1 LCVSIHPVFS
11 LEKKFIVFPGYLVR
25 AKSLKA
31 AWLLNAVKT
40 SNVPTQ
46 PNLTPS

>member
-1 LCVSIHPVFS
+1 VCFHPVFS